1 MQLLG
6 RYFAVDEP
14 GDLTATGSVELTFP
28 TGRRLTVDD
37 VSIVGGSRGGGGDLI
52 ARRIGEKSE
61 DSSFNVVKVS
71 LEPVDGSGS
80 ASFYGAT
87 AVLMSGLVA
96 AAGSAIL
103 MV

>member
-28 TGRRLTVDD
+28 TGRRLTVD
-37 VSIVGGSRGGGGDLI
+37 VPIAGIRGGRDDLSFENS
-52 ARRIGEKSE
+52 ARRVEEIPE
-61 DSSFNVVKVS
+61 DASFDVKAS
-71 LEPVDGSGS
+71 LKPLHESGS
-80 ASFYGAT
+80 DFYRVT
-87 AVLMSGLVA
+87 LMSWLVA
-96 AAGSAIL
+96 AAGGAFL